1 MTLIAMSTEMSP
13 ISIVVLSTVQTA
25 AALVEETSV
34 EAVVAEALAAVA
46 DVPVAEDTL
55 EEDDR
60 VYEIA

>member
-1 MTLIAMSTEMSP
+1 MSIEMSP

-25 AALVEETSV
+25 AASVGETLA

-46 DVPVAEDTL
+46 DAPVAEDTL
-55 EEDDR
+55 EEDDS

>member
-13 ISIVVLSTVQTA
+13 ISKLVLSTVQTA
-25 AALVEETSV
+25 VVSVEETSV
-34 EAVVAEALAAVA
+34 EAVVAVA
-46 DVPVAEDTL
+46 DAPVAEDTL